1 MADKDQNQ
9 NLEDTPSLGED
20 LEEYGVWVKA
30 GPEDVDE
37 NEGESLFGLSDLD
50 EEAAEDSFA
59 DETTLTNEEED
70 LLADLEE
77 SNPEEEG
84 TDSLESLDLEDD
96 DLSFEG
102 LDLPEPSV
110 EDDLSD
116 LSVDSGADDDDF
128 SLDLSEDEVE
138 VEIDSGETS
147 EDGIEE
153 MSIESL
159 DTLMEDEGL
168 DMASIPSGEQD
179 EFEDIV
185 VEDDDEPTATEELP
199 ELEFEDEQ
207 PTLEAET
214 SFEEIELEE
223 PSFEGESLE
232 EESIELGGEP
242 LPSPES
248 LEEDFDDIS
257 AVEASMTSPVSSPA
271 SSKFGEPSE
280 ADGRVLATIE
290 EELASIK
297 SELHQL
303 RAELASF
310 RSGEIPSP
318 EPQPVETAEEA
329 SDETGPGFFDEDEDE
344 TIALTGDELDNI
356 LKTSEFTE
364 ETGKPSDYEDF
375 DLSTDFGDSD
385 ILGEGED
392 LIPEGMEMAEPSD
405 LEEEGIET
413 APVDLDLGG
422 TEELPMDESP
432 IEEITLEDIESETG
446 ASEELTLGSEDIPA
460 VELPD
465 EELLGGDDD
474 EVAALAEMDIETEL
488 AGIDELKDEPEGEEM
503 VVEEKAP
510 EQPSDVEEE
519 SIEIDLSG
527 LDEGSLGEPEELME
541 DDLDMG
547 PEGSTKEADEDLG
560 ALEMETEPE
569 PAAPSAATTEGGK
582 ALPADLEGEIRSV
595 LTYMDQLLEALPDD
609 KIQEFARSEHF
620 EVYKRLFEEL
630 GLEQQ

>member
-185 VEDDDEPTATEELP
+185 VEDDDEPDRKSTRLN
-199 ELEFEDEQ
+199 
-207 PTLEAET
+207 
-214 SFEEIELEE
+214 
-223 PSFEGESLE
+223 
-232 EESIELGGEP
+232 
-242 LPSPES
+242 
-248 LEEDFDDIS
+248 
-257 AVEASMTSPVSSPA
+257 SSHY
-271 SSKFGEPSE
+271 S
-280 ADGRVLATIE
+280 
-290 EELASIK
+290 
-297 SELHQL
+297 
-303 RAELASF
+303 
-310 RSGEIPSP
+310 
-318 EPQPVETAEEA
+318 
-329 SDETGPGFFDEDEDE
+329 
-344 TIALTGDELDNI
+344 
-356 LKTSEFTE
+356 
-364 ETGKPSDYEDF
+364 
-375 DLSTDFGDSD
+375 
-385 ILGEGED
+385 
-392 LIPEGMEMAEPSD
+392 
-405 LEEEGIET
+405 
-413 APVDLDLGG
+413 
-422 TEELPMDESP
+422 
-432 IEEITLEDIESETG
+432 
-446 ASEELTLGSEDIPA
+446 
-460 VELPD
+460 
-465 EELLGGDDD
+465 
-474 EVAALAEMDIETEL
+474 
-488 AGIDELKDEPEGEEM
+488 
-503 VVEEKAP
+503 
-510 EQPSDVEEE
+510 
-519 SIEIDLSG
+519 
-527 LDEGSLGEPEELME
+527 
-541 DDLDMG
+541 
-547 PEGSTKEADEDLG
+547 
-560 ALEMETEPE
+560 
-569 PAAPSAATTEGGK
+569 
-582 ALPADLEGEIRSV
+582 
-595 LTYMDQLLEALPDD
+595 
-609 KIQEFARSEHF
+609 
-620 EVYKRLFEEL
+620 
-630 GLEQQ
+630 